1 MNDGKKKPVAKMDG
15 SRRLLLG
22 ATSVLGGISAV
33 GATAPFIVGMRPSRK
48 TQAEGGP
55 IKVEIKDILPGRLG
69 VHVWRLKPIWILRR
83 NNEMLENVRAAISE
97 LGDPKSAKS
106 MQPAYCKN
114 ETRSIKPDVFV
125 AVGLCTHLGCSPRPN
140 QGDGFLC
147 ACHGSRFDFAGRV
160 FKGSPAP
167 LNLIIPPHHYAD
179 DNTIVIGEDPPA

>member
-1 MNDGKKKPVAKMDG
+1 
-15 SRRLLLG
+15 
-22 ATSVLGGISAV
+22 
-33 GATAPFIVGMRPSRK
+33 MRPSRK

-83 NNEMLENVRAAISE
+83 NNEMLENVRAATSE

-125 AVGLCTHLGCSPRPN
+125 AVGLCTHLGCSPRPPRPN

>member
-83 NNEMLENVRAAISE
+83 NNEMLRMFVRRPPNSAI
-97 LGDPKSAKS
+97 
-106 MQPAYCKN
+106 
-114 ETRSIKPDVFV
+114 RSRQK
-125 AVGLCTHLGCSPRPN
+125 
-140 QGDGFLC
+140 
-147 ACHGSRFDFAGRV
+147 ACNRR
-160 FKGSPAP
+160 
-167 LNLIIPPHHYAD
+167 
-179 DNTIVIGEDPPA
+179 IVKMKRDL

>member
-33 GATAPFIVGMRPSRK
+33 APPPLLLLVCARVVRRRPK
-48 TQAEGGP
+48 GGP

-83 NNEMLENVRAAISE
+83 NNEMLENVRAATSE

-114 ETRSIKPDVFV
+114 ETRSIKPDVFGRRWFV
-125 AVGLCTHLGCSPRPN
+125 YTLGLFASPQSRRRV
-140 QGDGFLC
+140 FMRL
-147 ACHGSRFDFAGRV
+147 SRFSV
-160 FKGSPAP
+160 
-167 LNLIIPPHHYAD
+167 
-179 DNTIVIGEDPPA
+179 